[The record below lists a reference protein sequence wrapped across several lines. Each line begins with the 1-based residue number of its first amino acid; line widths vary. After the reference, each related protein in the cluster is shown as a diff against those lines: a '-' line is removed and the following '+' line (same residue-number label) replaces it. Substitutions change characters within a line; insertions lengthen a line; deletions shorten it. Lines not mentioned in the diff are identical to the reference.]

1 MMDESS
7 KHQYRDPQVTEE
19 DEEEEDLS
27 DLDNVLES
35 FQNSRPSASTFQRN
49 ASLPSATQ
57 PRPSTPPPGED
68 DEDFEASLMQGMESL
83 LRQLAGDHPP
93 GVMPDIGRDGSPKP
107 TDPKMATSGS
117 VEPSPLS
124 KEAEEAAWQ
133 NAVDTLLS
141 GEGLAALGLDES
153 TSSRS
158 KEKPSSEPPS
168 LNGTA
173 PKPSYED
180 TLRKTLESL
189 KSAGQ
194 NSGGRS
200 SAAKDGQNDIASLF
214 ASLGGDPDLLKGM
227 NLGEAGGE
235 EDFEGILEGMMAQLM
250 TKEVLEEPMSEL
262 AVKYPAY
269 LKSPPPDTSPEDI
282 AKYHQQYTLVTQ
294 IVETFKKPGY
304 TDEKD
309 GKDIAR
315 LVSEMQDLG
324 GPPKEVM
331 GDLPEGF
338 DLGILG
344 NEDGCTIM

>member
-1 MMDESS
+1 MDESS
-7 KHQYRDPQVTEE
+7 KHQYRDPQVDE
-19 DEEEEDLS
+19 DEDEDDLS

-35 FQNSRPSASTFQRN
+35 FQSSRPSASTLQRE
-49 ASLPSATQ
+49 ASLPSSTQ
-57 PRPSTPPPGED
+57 PRSSTPPLEET

-83 LRQLAGDHPP
+83 LRQLAGDYPP
-93 GVMPDIGRDGSPKP
+93 GVMPDIEGDGSPKP
-107 TDPKMATSGS
+107 TDPKMAGS
-117 VEPSPLS
+117 RSVDPSPLS
-124 KEAEEAAWQ
+124 GEAEEAAWQ
-133 NAVDTLLS
+133 NAVNTLLS
-141 GEGLAALGLDES
+141 GEGLAALGMDES
-153 TSSRS
+153 RSSRD
-158 KEKPSSEPPS
+158 KEKASSKPPP
-168 LNGTA
+168 LNDTA

-194 NSGGRS
+194 SNGARS

-227 NLGEAGGE
+227 NLGEEGGE

-262 AVKYPAY
+262 AVKYPPY
-269 LKSPPPDTSPEDI
+269 LASPPPDTSPEDI
-282 AKYHQQYTLVTQ
+282 AKYHQQYTL
-294 IVETFKKPGY
+294 
-304 TDEKD
+304 
-309 GKDIAR
+309 DIAR

-338 DLGILG
+338 DLGVLG

>member
-1 MMDESS
+1 MDESS
-7 KHQYRDPQVTEE
+7 KHQYRDPQVDE
-19 DEEEEDLS
+19 DEDEDDLS

-35 FQNSRPSASTFQRN
+35 FQSSRPSASTLQRE
-49 ASLPSATQ
+49 ASLPSSTQ
-57 PRPSTPPPGED
+57 PRSSTPPLEET

-83 LRQLAGDHPP
+83 LRQLAGDYPP
-93 GVMPDIGRDGSPKP
+93 GVMPDIEGDGSPKP
-107 TDPKMATSGS
+107 TDPKMAGS
-117 VEPSPLS
+117 RSVDPSPLS
-124 KEAEEAAWQ
+124 GEAEEAAWQ
-133 NAVDTLLS
+133 NAVNTLLS
-141 GEGLAALGLDES
+141 GEGLAALGMDES
-153 TSSRS
+153 RSSRD
-158 KEKPSSEPPS
+158 KEKASSKPPP
-168 LNGTA
+168 LNDTA

-194 NSGGRS
+194 NNGARS

-227 NLGEAGGE
+227 NLGEEGGE

-262 AVKYPAY
+262 AVKYPPY
-269 LKSPPPDTSPEDI
+269 LASPPPDTSPEDI
-282 AKYHQQYTLVTQ
+282 AKYHQQYTL
-294 IVETFKKPGY
+294 
-304 TDEKD
+304 
-309 GKDIAR
+309 DIAR

-338 DLGILG
+338 DLGVLG

>member
-1 MMDESS
+1 MIQRIASAQRTKASSVSCQLLSKLIDCFVSSPPSHIMDESS
-7 KHQYRDPQVTEE
+7 KHQYRDPQVDEE
-19 DEEEEDLS
+19 EEEEDLS
-27 DLDNVLES
+27 DLDSEMIPATDALMAFANNTTTDVLES
-35 FQNSRPSASTFQRN
+35 FQNSRPSASTLQRD

-93 GVMPDIGRDGSPKP
+93 GVMPDIGGDGSSKP
-107 TDPKMATSGS
+107 TDPRMGSSGS

-141 GEGLAALGLDES
+141 GEGLAALGLDEGK
-153 TSSRS
+153 SSRS
-158 KEKPSSEPPS
+158 KEKASSEHPS

-194 NSGGRS
+194 NSGARS
-200 SAAKDGQNDIASLF
+200 STAKDGQNDIASLF

-227 NLGEAGGE
+227 NLGEEGGE
-235 EDFEGILEGMMAQLM
+235 EDFEGILEGMMTQLM

-262 AVKYPAY
+262 AVK
-269 LKSPPPDTSPEDI
+269 
-282 AKYHQQYTLVTQ
+282 V
-294 IVETFKKPGY
+294 
-304 TDEKD
+304 
-309 GKDIAR
+309 R
-315 LVSEMQDLG
+315 
-324 GPPKEVM
+324 
-331 GDLPEGF
+331 
-338 DLGILG
+338 
-344 NEDGCTIM
+344 

>member
-1 MMDESS
+1 
-7 KHQYRDPQVTEE
+7 
-19 DEEEEDLS
+19 
-27 DLDNVLES
+27 
-35 FQNSRPSASTFQRN
+35 
-49 ASLPSATQ
+49 
-57 PRPSTPPPGED
+57 
-68 DEDFEASLMQGMESL
+68 MQGMESL

-93 GVMPDIGRDGSPKP
+93 GVMPDIGRDGSSKP
-107 TDPKMATSGS
+107 TDPKMATSSS

-262 AVKYPAY
+262 AVKVRW
-269 LKSPPPDTSPEDI
+269 
-282 AKYHQQYTLVTQ
+282 TLTN
-294 IVETFKKPGY
+294 
-304 TDEKD
+304 
-309 GKDIAR
+309 R
-315 LVSEMQDLG
+315 RS
-324 GPPKEVM
+324 
-331 GDLPEGF
+331 
-338 DLGILG
+338 
-344 NEDGCTIM
+344 TINASAF

>member
-1 MMDESS
+1 MDESS
-7 KHQYRDPQVTEE
+7 KHQYRDPQVDE
-19 DEEEEDLS
+19 DEDEDDLS

-35 FQNSRPSASTFQRN
+35 FQSSRPSASTLQRE
-49 ASLPSATQ
+49 ASLPSSTQ
-57 PRPSTPPPGED
+57 PRSSTPPPEET

-83 LRQLAGDHPP
+83 LRQLAGDYPP
-93 GVMPDIGRDGSPKP
+93 GVMPDIEGDGSPKP
-107 TDPKMATSGS
+107 TDPKMAGS
-117 VEPSPLS
+117 RSVDPSPLS
-124 KEAEEAAWQ
+124 GEAEEAAWQ
-133 NAVDTLLS
+133 NAVNTLLS
-141 GEGLAALGLDES
+141 GEGLAALGMDES
-153 TSSRS
+153 RSSRD
-158 KEKPSSEPPS
+158 KEKASSKPPP
-168 LNGTA
+168 LNDTA

-194 NSGGRS
+194 NNGARS

-227 NLGEAGGE
+227 NLGEEGGE

-262 AVKYPAY
+262 AVKYPPY
-269 LKSPPPDTSPEDI
+269 LASPPPDTSPEDI
-282 AKYHQQYTLVTQ
+282 AKYHQQYTL
-294 IVETFKKPGY
+294 
-304 TDEKD
+304 
-309 GKDIAR
+309 DIAR

-338 DLGILG
+338 DLGVLG